1 MSCGKLNSELNFD
14 LRIQQIEQSMA
25 YNLSSIV
32 ILTSTKENW
41 LELSLERETN
51 YSAPILHIEC
61 MSSFQYCEPRYFG
74 IMSVYVLALHRE

>member
-32 ILTSTKENW
+32 ILTSTEENW

-51 YSAPILHIEC
+51 YSTPILHIEC